1 MSLRDWLGGLGRR
14 LAGRPA
20 VLPSHVEPGSR
31 VRLRNPLASSHRVW
45 IPAGAAGIVVGW
57 DTPGRRVS
65 IELDSPRTVVT
76 VPWSWIEEE
85 PPPGAPTAPTQ
96 ASGPPAAGR

>member
-76 VPWSWIEEE
+76 VPWSWIEQE
-85 PPPGAPTAPTQ
+85 PPPATPADATT
-96 ASGPPAAGR
+96 SPAAGG

>member
-1 MSLRDWLGGLGRR
+1 MSLREWLGGLGRR

-45 IPAGAAGIVVGW
+45 VPAGAAGIVVGW

-65 IELDSPRTVVT
+65 VELDSPRTVVT
-76 VPWSWIEEE
+76 VPWSWTEEE
-85 PPPGAPTAPTQ
+85 PPPALTTH
-96 ASGPPAAGR
+96 PPSPDPPRP